1 MDTLKSRKKIKLAI
15 ITNIP
20 TPYRK
25 KQWEYYSKC
34 KYLDITVFYCA
45 NIEKGRYWKINSS
58 EGIKEVFL
66 KSISY
71 KTFHFNPGVLK
82 VIFQDFDLFLVGG
95 YGYPS
100 MIMAITTL
108 KILKKPIKKIREC
121 NQI

>member
-1 MDTLKSRKKIKLAI
+1 MDTLKSKNKIKIAI

-34 KYLDITVFYCA
+34 KQLDITVFYCA
-45 NIEKGRYWKINSS
+45 NVEKGRHWKISSS

-66 KSISY
+66 KGLSY
-71 KTFHFNPGVLK
+71 KSFHFNPGVLK
-82 VIFQDFDLFLVGG
+82 VIFQDFDVFFVGG

-100 MIMAITTL
+100 LMIVYYRFKNTEKTMG
-108 KILKKPIKKIREC
+108 
-121 NQI
+121 NND